1 MNALVQAHPPFTSD
15 EFYRMADRGAFAG
28 FRVELRRGM
37 ILKMSPQHV
46 PHARVKSDLQHAL
59 ERAIKAAGLGW
70 EVLTEATVSFGGG
83 FEPMADITVFD
94 PALLGGARTIP
105 AAAVKLVVEVSE
117 TTLADDLGE
126 KREDYAEGGLAEYW
140 VADVQAR
147 TVIPHSQPKDGAYLN
162 EAAPVPISE
171 PLAMLTQPA
180 VSARV

>member
-37 ILKMSPQHV
+37 ILKMSPQHI
-46 PHARVKSDLQHAL
+46 PHARVKSVLQHAL
-59 ERAIKAAGLGW
+59 ERAIAEAGLGW

-94 PALLGGARTIP
+94 PALAGGARTIP

-117 TTLADDLGE
+117 TTLTDDMGE
-126 KREDYAEGGLAEYW
+126 KREDYARGGLAEYW
-140 VADVQAR
+140 VADVQAK
-147 TVIPHSQPKDGAYLN
+147 TVVRHSQPSTGGYLN
-162 EAAPVPISE
+162 EAAPVAISQ
-171 PLAMLTQPA
+171 PLAMLTQSKVVA
-180 VSARV
+180 KV